1 MICGAADEGSAALF
15 VCGGEGRIW
24 LRRRGTCR
32 TDGRGGI
39 GGRMMTCGRRWIEE
53 PRLFD
58 RKSDDFPSQS
68 LLTSGLDGRPSSS
81 PHCLPRVH
89 HPHAA
94 DANAPVC
101 AAGATTPEPDPG
113 VEGREEWS
121 GSARRADRREIVAW
135 KGRVCWRTGGGAG
148 SAWRAD
154 RREIV
159 VCGRGESVG
168 GRGEGLD
175 SPGGRIGVS
184 LLTGA
189 KFGDRMKKIFPE
201 FFVLDFMRTEKFREH
216 IV

>member
-15 VCGGEGRIW
+15 VWGGGTD
-24 LRRRGTCR
+24 LAPARGTCR

-81 PHCLPRVH
+81 IHRLPRVH

-113 VEGREEWS
+113 VGGREEWS
-121 GSARRADRREIVAW
+121 GSARRQIGVRLLYVE
-135 KGRVCWRTGGGAG
+135 
-148 SAWRAD
+148 
-154 RREIV
+154 
-159 VCGRGESVG
+159 GESVLEDG
-168 GRGEGLD
+168 ERGWIRLEGE
-175 SPGGRIGVS
+175 S
-184 LLTGA
+184 A
-189 KFGDRMKKIFPE
+189 
-201 FFVLDFMRTEKFREH
+201 
-216 IV
+216 

>member
-1 MICGAADEGSAALF
+1 MRGRLLYLC
-15 VCGGEGRIW
+15 VGGEGRIW

-81 PHCLPRVH
+81 LHCLPRVH

-113 VEGREEWS
+113 VGGREEWS
-121 GSARRADRREIVAW
+121 GSARRADRREIVVW

-159 VCGRGESVG
+159 VCGRGECVG

-189 KFGDRMKKIFPE
+189 KFGDRMKKIFSE

>member
-1 MICGAADEGSAALF
+1 
-15 VCGGEGRIW
+15 
-24 LRRRGTCR
+24 
-32 TDGRGGI
+32 
-39 GGRMMTCGRRWIEE
+39 MTCGRRWIEE

-81 PHCLPRVH
+81 LHCLPRVH

-94 DANAPVC
+94 DDNAPVC

-113 VEGREEWS
+113 VGGREN
-121 GSARRADRREIVAW
+121 
-135 KGRVCWRTGGGAG
+135 
-148 SAWRAD
+148 
-154 RREIV
+154 
-159 VCGRGESVG
+159 
-168 GRGEGLD
+168 GLD

-189 KFGDRMKKIFPE
+189 KFGDRMKKIFSE
-201 FFVLDFMRTEKFREH
+201 FFVLDFMRTEKFRED

>member
-1 MICGAADEGSAALF
+1 MRGRLLYLC
-15 VCGGEGRIW
+15 VGGEGRIW

-81 PHCLPRVH
+81 LHCLPRVH

-113 VEGREEWS
+113 VEGREEELDLPGGQIGVRLLCGEVGVCWGREEWS
-121 GSARRADRREIVAW
+121 GSARRADRREIV
-135 KGRVCWRTGGGAG
+135 
-148 SAWRAD
+148 
-154 RREIV
+154 
-159 VCGRGESVG
+159 VCGRGECVG

-175 SPGGRIGVS
+175 SPRGRIGVS

-189 KFGDRMKKIFPE
+189 KFGDRMKKNIFGV
-201 FFVLDFMRTEKFREH
+201 FCA
-216 IV
+216 

>member
-1 MICGAADEGSAALF
+1 MMCGAADEGSAALF

-58 RKSDDFPSQS
+58 RKSDDFSSQC

-101 AAGATTPEPDPG
+101 AAVATTPEPDPG
-113 VEGREEWS
+113 VEGREE
-121 GSARRADRREIVAW
+121 GLDLP
-135 KGRVCWRTGGGAG
+135 GGQIGVKLLCV
-148 SAWRAD
+148 
-154 RREIV
+154 E
-159 VCGRGESVG
+159 GESVLEDG
-168 GRGEGLD
+168 ERGWIRLEGE
-175 SPGGRIGVS
+175 S
-184 LLTGA
+184 A
-189 KFGDRMKKIFPE
+189 
-201 FFVLDFMRTEKFREH
+201 
-216 IV
+216 

>member
-1 MICGAADEGSAALF
+1 
-15 VCGGEGRIW
+15 
-24 LRRRGTCR
+24 
-32 TDGRGGI
+32 
-39 GGRMMTCGRRWIEE
+39 MMTCGRRWIEE

-81 PHCLPRVH
+81 LHCLPRVH

-101 AAGATTPEPDPG
+101 AAGATPPEPDPG
-113 VEGREEWS
+113 IGGREEGS

-148 SAWRAD
+148 SARGADRREIVAWRGGSVLEDGRRGWICRRAD

-159 VCGRGESVG
+159 VCGRGECVG
-168 GRGEGLD
+168 RRGEGLD

-189 KFGDRMKKIFPE
+189 KFGDRMKKIFWE
-201 FFVLDFMRTEKFREH
+201 FFVLDFMRTEKFRED

>member
-1 MICGAADEGSAALF
+1 MSCGAADEGSAALF

-81 PHCLPRVH
+81 LHCLPRVH

-101 AAGATTPEPDPG
+101 AAGATPP
-113 VEGREEWS
+113 
-121 GSARRADRREIVAW
+121 
-135 KGRVCWRTGGGAG
+135 
-148 SAWRAD
+148 
-154 RREIV
+154 
-159 VCGRGESVG
+159 
-168 GRGEGLD
+168 
-175 SPGGRIGVS
+175 
-184 LLTGA
+184 
-189 KFGDRMKKIFPE
+189 
-201 FFVLDFMRTEKFREH
+201 
-216 IV
+216 

>member
-1 MICGAADEGSAALF
+1 
-15 VCGGEGRIW
+15 
-24 LRRRGTCR
+24 
-32 TDGRGGI
+32 
-39 GGRMMTCGRRWIEE
+39 MMTCGRRWIEE

-81 PHCLPRVH
+81 LHCLPRVH

-113 VEGREEWS
+113 VEGRDLPGGQIGVRLLCGEVGVCWGREEWS
-121 GSARRADRREIVAW
+121 GSARRADRREIV
-135 KGRVCWRTGGGAG
+135 
-148 SAWRAD
+148 
-154 RREIV
+154 
-159 VCGRGESVG
+159 VCGRGECVG

-175 SPGGRIGVS
+175 SPRGRIGVS

-189 KFGDRMKKIFPE
+189 KFGDRMKKNIFGV
-201 FFVLDFMRTEKFREH
+201 FCA
-216 IV
+216 

>member
-1 MICGAADEGSAALF
+1 
-15 VCGGEGRIW
+15 
-24 LRRRGTCR
+24 
-32 TDGRGGI
+32 
-39 GGRMMTCGRRWIEE
+39 MMTCGRRWIEE

-81 PHCLPRVH
+81 LHCLPRVH

-101 AAGATTPEPDPG
+101 AAGATPPEPDPG
-113 VEGREEWS
+113 IGGREEGS

-148 SAWRAD
+148 SARGADRREIVAWRGGSVLEDGRRGWICRRAD

-159 VCGRGESVG
+159 VCGRGECVG
-168 GRGEGLD
+168 RRGEGLD

-189 KFGDRMKKIFPE
+189 KFGDRMKKIFSE
-201 FFVLDFMRTEKFREH
+201 FFVLDFMRTEKFRED

>member
-1 MICGAADEGSAALF
+1 MRGRLLYL
-15 VCGGEGRIW
+15 CGGEGRIW

-81 PHCLPRVH
+81 LHCLPRVH

-113 VEGREEWS
+113 VGGREEWS
-121 GSARRADRREIVAW
+121 GSARRADRREIVVW
-135 KGRVCWRTGGGAG
+135 KGRVCWRTGRGAG
-148 SAWRAD
+148 FAQRAN
-154 RREIV
+154 RRE
-159 VCGRGESVG
+159 
-168 GRGEGLD
+168 
-175 SPGGRIGVS
+175 
-184 LLTGA
+184 
-189 KFGDRMKKIFPE
+189 
-201 FFVLDFMRTEKFREH
+201 FVDWCEVWR
-216 IV
+216 

>member
-1 MICGAADEGSAALF
+1 
-15 VCGGEGRIW
+15 
-24 LRRRGTCR
+24 
-32 TDGRGGI
+32 
-39 GGRMMTCGRRWIEE
+39 MTCGRRWIEE

-81 PHCLPRVH
+81 LHCLPRVH

-101 AAGATTPEPDPG
+101 AAGATPSEPDPG
-113 VEGREEWS
+113 VGGRED
-121 GSARRADRREIVAW
+121 GLYLP
-135 KGRVCWRTGGGAG
+135 
-148 SAWRAD
+148 
-154 RREIV
+154 
-159 VCGRGESVG
+159 VG
-168 GRGEGLD
+168 QFGVSLLCGRGEGLD

-189 KFGDRMKKIFPE
+189 KFGDSMKKIFSE
-201 FFVLDFMRTEKFREH
+201 FFVLDFMRTEKFRED